1 MTRRKSSILHH
12 LRSLV
17 QVPIMLVTFSG
28 MWLAATLGF
37 TQQTFRFL
45 GRGMQSPRLKAR
57 AFKGYQP
64 TKRDVFVCTYSK
76 SGTNWAMQIAYQIAH
91 YGQGSFDH
99 IHDVVPWPE
108 APLPTIVSLS
118 DPATYQDAPSG
129 MRVIKTHL
137 ESKYIPYSP
146 DAKYIVVVRD
156 PKEIF
161 VSSYFFSG
169 GMLPKSTMIGVD
181 EWLALFLSKDFPY
194 GSWAAHIAGY
204 WPWRSY
210 ANILFLTYAE
220 MKADLTGTVRRI
232 ASLMDVEL
240 SDTVLALV
248 VEKSSFPYMK
258 RLDQK
263 FMPVAP
269 FPFDRLMGKPSMIR
283 KGEAGGTSELL
294 TAEKQKLIDDY
305 MQSELRRYQCDFP
318 YAEVFETRDGLPSL
332 VSRSVGAN

>member
-1 MTRRKSSILHH
+1 MTRRKSSMLHH

-45 GRGMQSPRLKAR
+45 GRGMQSPQLKAR

-91 YGQGSFDH
+91 NGQGSFDH

-137 ESKYIPYSP
+137 ESNYVPYSP

-169 GMLPKSTMIGVD
+169 GMLPKSTMIGVN

-194 GSWAAHIAGY
+194 GSWAGHIAGY
-204 WPWRSY
+204 WPWRRY
-210 ANILFLTYAE
+210 TNVLFLTYAE
-220 MKADLTGTVRRI
+220 MKADHTGTVRRI
-232 ASLMDVEL
+232 AALMDVEL
-240 SDTVLALV
+240 SDAVLALA
-248 VEKSSFPYMK
+248 VEKSSFAYMK
-258 RLDQK
+258 RLDHK

-269 FPFDRLMGKPSMIR
+269 FPFDRLLGKPSMIR
-283 KGEAGGTSELL
+283 KGEAGGTAELL
-294 TAEKQKLIDDY
+294 TAEKQKQIDDY

-318 YAEVFETRDGLPSL
+318 YAEVFETQDGGPSL
-332 VSRSVGAN
+332 ASRSVGAN

>member
-1 MTRRKSSILHH
+1 
-12 LRSLV
+12 
-17 QVPIMLVTFSG
+17 
-28 MWLAATLGF
+28 
-37 TQQTFRFL
+37 
-45 GRGMQSPRLKAR
+45 
-57 AFKGYQP
+57 
-64 TKRDVFVCTYSK
+64 
-76 SGTNWAMQIAYQIAH
+76 MQIAYQIAH
-91 YGQGSFDH
+91 TGQGSFDH

-137 ESKYIPYSP
+137 ESNYVPYSP
-146 DAKYIVVVRD
+146 DARYIVVVRD

-169 GMLPKSTMIGVD
+169 GMLPKSTMIGVN
-181 EWLALFLSKDFPY
+181 EWLDLFLSKDFPY

-204 WPWRSY
+204 WPWRRFS
-210 ANILFLTYAE
+210 NVLFLTYAE
-220 MKADLTGTVRRI
+220 MKADHTGTVQRI
-232 ASLMDVEL
+232 AALMDVEL
-240 SDTVLALV
+240 SDAVLALA

-283 KGEAGGTSELL
+283 KGEAGGTVVSSSLRHALVYCSVGTSL
-294 TAEKQKLIDDY
+294 TDTGKL
-305 MQSELRRYQCDFP
+305 CP
-318 YAEVFETRDGLPSL
+318 GLPNSKTRWTVSGWPVSIPTSL
-332 VSRSVGAN
+332 TH

>member
-1 MTRRKSSILHH
+1 MTKRKSSIFHH

-37 TQQTFRFL
+37 TQETFRFL
-45 GRGMQSPRLKAR
+45 GRGMQSPKIKAR
-57 AFKGYQP
+57 AFKGYKP
-64 TKRDVFVCTYSK
+64 SKRDVFVCTYSK

-91 YGQGSFDH
+91 QGNGSFDH

-108 APLPTIVSLS
+108 APLPTIVGLN
-118 DPATYQDAPSG
+118 DPATYQHAPSG

-137 ESKYIPYSP
+137 ESNYVPYSP

-169 GMLPKSTMIGVD
+169 GMLPKSRTISVN
-181 EWLALFLSKDFPY
+181 EWLELFLSKDFTY

-210 ANILFLTYAE
+210 NNVLFLTYAE
-220 MKADLTGTVRRI
+220 MKADLVGTVRRI
-232 ASLMDVEL
+232 AALMGIEL
-240 SDTVLALV
+240 SEEVLALV
-248 VEKSSFPYMK
+248 VEKSSFAYMK
-258 RLDQK
+258 KLDHK
-263 FMPVAP
+263 FMPSAP
-269 FPFDRLMGKPSMIR
+269 FPFDRLMGQPSMIR
-283 KGEAGGTSELL
+283 KGETGSSSELL
-294 TAEKQKLIDDY
+294 AAEIQHQIDDY

-318 YAEVFETRDGLPSL
+318 YAEMFGMDASPPALA
-332 VSRSVGAN
+332 SRSVGSS